1 MGNVVP
7 ITSTEDEY
15 QRSVVMVLQHK
26 LTTLGIA
33 ARFVE
38 PISVGPIVSVYR
50 FLPIGSS
57 RVSQLEGLAED
68 FAITLGVEDVFVKRM
83 PGESAVGIFVPNKER
98 KWVHWRDLCTL
109 PTAGWHIPLFL
120 GIDFLGR
127 VVHEELTLMPHLLIA
142 GSTGSGKSTLLNSI
156 IASLILNMPSTDLQ
170 LALSDIKGVEWV
182 HFDDSKHLFRRRA
195 TSINESLLLFDDLI
209 VEMEA
214 RLKLFS
220 KGGHRNIL
228 EYNSATA
235 YAKKPYI
242 CLLIDELFDILVN
255 RAQYEEGSR
264 DTVGKVASSKLASLA
279 AKARATGIHI
289 IASTQR
295 PSVKLVEGDIKA
307 NFPARIT
314 FRLPSEADSRT
325 VLGTSGA
332 EHLLSRGDMLCI
344 NPNKPGIQR
353 IHAPL
358 ADLKDIK
365 AALEYATRRI

>member
-7 ITSTEDEY
+7 ITNIQDDY

-98 KWVHWRDLCTL
+98 KWVHWHDLCTL
-109 PTAGWHIPLFL
+109 PTALTTHLPWRIPLFL

-156 IASLILNMPSTDLQ
+156 IASLILNMPST
-170 LALSDIKGVEWV
+170 
-182 HFDDSKHLFRRRA
+182 
-195 TSINESLLLFDDLI
+195 
-209 VEMEA
+209 
-214 RLKLFS
+214 
-220 KGGHRNIL
+220 
-228 EYNSATA
+228 
-235 YAKKPYI
+235 
-242 CLLIDELFDILVN
+242 
-255 RAQYEEGSR
+255 
-264 DTVGKVASSKLASLA
+264 
-279 AKARATGIHI
+279 
-289 IASTQR
+289 
-295 PSVKLVEGDIKA
+295 
-307 NFPARIT
+307 
-314 FRLPSEADSRT
+314 
-325 VLGTSGA
+325 
-332 EHLLSRGDMLCI
+332 
-344 NPNKPGIQR
+344 
-353 IHAPL
+353 
-358 ADLKDIK
+358 
-365 AALEYATRRI
+365 